1 MFKIFIERP
10 VLSTVISIFIVVLG
24 IIGLYTLPVEQYP
37 NIAPPTVKVSTVYT
51 GANAE
56 AVRNSVIV
64 PLEEQI
70 NGVEGM
76 SYITSSANN
85 GGMAEINVFFK
96 QGSDPDIA
104 TVNVQNRVSKAS
116 SILPSEVIKNGI
128 SVEKVQ
134 SGNIL
139 MVQVT
144 STKSS
149 FDESFLFNYVQ
160 INIVPQLKRIN
171 GIGSIDV
178 YGSGDY
184 SMRIWL
190 KPDIMKAYGLTSGE
204 VIAAIQDQNIEAA
217 PGELGVS
224 GKQSFQ
230 YAFKFRGK
238 LKNKQEFE
246 NIIIKSENS
255 QTLRVKDVAD
265 VELGSTDYST
275 SSKYNG
281 KPVAAMMIS
290 QVAGSNASDIIT
302 EIKTEMEKLSK
313 SFPEGLEYNYLVD
326 ASKFLNASMNK
337 VKSTLLEVFALV
349 LLIILIFLQ
358 NFRASI
364 VPAIAVPVSIVGTF
378 FFLLLFGFTINLL
391 TLFALVLAIG
401 MVVDDAIVVVEAV
414 FAQFDAGEKD
424 SKKAVLNTLKEITPA
439 IISMTLVSAAVF
451 VPVSFISGTS
461 GVFFKQFGLTLAVAI
476 LISGV
481 NALTLS
487 PVLSSII
494 IRKHV
499 LPKNRKRTP
508 LNIFYM
514 YFNRVFNSFTDL
526 YAKTLTILAKRNR
539 RWITIV
545 VMVFFIVIVVGLSNI
560 LPTGFVPN
568 EDSGT
573 IMGSVELVP
582 GSSREQTTEILDEVY
597 EMTKEIPEINGVN
610 LISGI
615 NFLSGQGGS
624 KGAIFFSLK
633 NWNNRDITADDVVAI
648 LQQKSAKI
656 KGATFLYF
664 SLPTLSGFG
673 DGSGV
678 ELKLQDKTGGD
689 TEKFY
694 EIAQNYLKNLQQSEE
709 VMIAMN
715 SFNPNYPQKLI
726 KPNIAKIKDPGLTL
740 GTIMG
745 TLQDNIGSMYISNF
759 NSFGKQYRVIVQAA
773 PEYRRKLNDMSNIY
787 VKLPDGKMAPVTE
800 YIDIEDITSAQ
811 VLTRFNLYNSM
822 NFTIIPNFM
831 TGKTSSDVINLIEN
845 KLKLPQG
852 YGYDFAGMSREEAG
866 AKNNTSIILILSLI
880 FVYLLLSA
888 LYESY
893 FLPLAVLFSLPVGI
907 AGIYMATFASM
918 ISGTGIINNIYVQIS
933 LVMVI
938 GLLSKT
944 AILIVEYA
952 LQRRK
957 QGMSI
962 VDAAITGAV
971 ARLRPVMMTALTMII
986 GLIPLAIATGAG
998 AIGNQSIGI
1007 SAIGGMIFGTFIGVL
1022 FVPILFILFQSL
1034 HEKVS
1039 GKKITNTVT
1048 TETTEDT
1055 ELINPNIEVV
1065 TQN

>member
-24 IIGLYTLPVEQYP
+24 IIGIYSLPVEQYP

-76 SYITSSANN
+76 SYITSSSNN

-96 QGSDPDIA
+96 QGVDPDIA

-116 SILPSEVIKNGI
+116 SILPAEVIKNGV

-139 MVQVT
+139 MVQIT

-149 FDESFLFNYVQ
+149 FEDDFLFNYVQ
-160 INIVPQLKRIN
+160 INVVPQLKRIN
-171 GIGSIDV
+171 GIGSVDV
-178 YGSGDY
+178 YGTGDY

-190 KPDIMKAYGLTSGE
+190 KPDVMKAYGLTSGE

-238 LKNKQEFE
+238 LKNEEEFG

-255 QTLRVKDVAD
+255 QILRVKDVAE
-265 VELGSTDYST
+265 VELGSSDYSV

-290 QVAGSNASDIIT
+290 QIAGSNASDIIT
-302 EIKTEMEKLSK
+302 EIKAEMNKLSV

-326 ASKFLNASMNK
+326 ASKFLNASMDK
-337 VKSTLLEVFALV
+337 VKSTLLEVFVLV
-349 LLIILIFLQ
+349 LLIILVFLQ

-378 FFLLLFGFTINLL
+378 FFLMLFGFTINLL

-414 FAQFDAGEKD
+414 FSQFDAGETD

-439 IISMTLVSAAVF
+439 IVSMTLVSAAVF
-451 VPVSFISGTS
+451 VPVSFIGGTS

-476 LISGV
+476 IISGI

-494 IRKHV
+494 IKKHV
-499 LPKNRKRTP
+499 LPKNRKRNA
-508 LNIFYM
+508 LNVFYM
-514 YFNRVFNSFTDL
+514 YFNRLFNGFTNM
-526 YAKTLTILAKRNR
+526 YARTLKRLAKPGM
-539 RWITIV
+539 RWITVLV
-545 VMVFFIVIVVGLSNI
+545 VVFFILMVAGLGKM

-582 GSSREQTTEILDEVY
+582 GSSREQTSAILDKVY
-597 EMTKEIPEINGVN
+597 EMTKEIPEIEGVN
-610 LISGI
+610 MISGI
-615 NFLSGQGGS
+615 NFLSGRGGS

-633 NWNNRDITADDVVAI
+633 DWKDREVTADDVVAI
-648 LQQKSAKI
+648 LQQKSANI

-673 DGSGV
+673 NGSGV

-689 TEKFY
+689 TDKFFDV
-694 EIAQNYLKNLQQSEE
+694 AQNYLKKLQQSEE

-726 KPNIAKIKDPGLTL
+726 EPNIAKIKDAGLTL
-740 GTIMG
+740 GTVMG

-773 PEYRRKLNDMSNIY
+773 PEYRRKLDDMSNIY
-787 VKLPDGKMAPVTE
+787 LKLPSGKMAPVTE
-800 YIDIEDITSAQ
+800 YVDVKDITSAQ

-822 NFTIIPNFM
+822 EFTIIPNFM

-866 AKNNTSIILILSLI
+866 AKNNTTIILVLSLI

-893 FLPLAVLFSLPVGI
+893 FLPLAVILSLPIGI
-907 AGIYMATFASM
+907 AGIYLSTFISM

-962 VDAAITGAV
+962 VKAAITGAV

-986 GLIPLAIATGAG
+986 GLIPLAIASGAG
-998 AIGNQSIGI
+998 ALGNKSIGI

-1022 FVPILFILFQSL
+1022 FIPILFILFQSL
-1034 HEKVS
+1034 HERVS
-1039 GKKITNTVT
+1039 SKKI
-1048 TETTEDT
+1048 ETTDDT
-1055 ELINPNIEVV
+1055 DF
-1065 TQN
+1065 